1 MSVSIRNANE
11 IQFLHWVKK
20 AYRLGQN
27 QTLSILFQKDASK
40 TKWHRKIENEKMD
53 KDTPEKSQDGNSNNR
68 QSKFK
73 AKYKTFFLF
82 YVDKKYNLKNENHQS
97 SWIK

>member
-1 MSVSIRNANE
+1 
-11 IQFLHWVKK
+11 
-20 AYRLGQN
+20 
-27 QTLSILFQKDASK
+27 
-40 TKWHRKIENEKMD
+40 MD

>member
-1 MSVSIRNANE
+1 
-11 IQFLHWVKK
+11 
-20 AYRLGQN
+20 
-27 QTLSILFQKDASK
+27 
-40 TKWHRKIENEKMD
+40 MD

-82 YVDKKYNLKNENHQS
+82 YVDKKYNLKNENYQS